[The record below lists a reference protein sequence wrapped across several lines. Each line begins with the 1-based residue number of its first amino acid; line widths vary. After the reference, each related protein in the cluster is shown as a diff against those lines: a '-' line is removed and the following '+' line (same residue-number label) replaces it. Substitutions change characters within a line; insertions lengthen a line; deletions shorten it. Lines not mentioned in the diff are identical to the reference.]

1 MAQYA
6 SQTSVSA
13 EKSRAEI
20 ERTLTRYG
28 ADQFMYGWGGDGAI
42 IAFRM
47 NERNIRFH
55 LPMPDKDDFRKTAR
69 GRSRTA
75 DAAEREWEQATRQRW
90 RALLLTVK
98 AKLEAVEAGIA
109 EFEDEFLAYIML
121 ADGTTVS
128 ELVRPQVAL
137 TYETGNMPQLALPA
151 GPS

>member
-1 MAQYA
+1 MPQYA

-28 ADQFMYGWGGDGAI
+28 ADSFMYGWGADGAI

-47 NERNIRFH
+47 YDRNIRFM
-55 LPMPDKDDFRKTAR
+55 LPIPDRANFNSTAT
-69 GRSRTA
+69 GRRRTQA
-75 DAAEREWEQATRQRW
+75 AAEREWEQATRQRW

-121 ADGTTVS
+121 ADGSSVG
-128 ELVRPQVAL
+128 EFMRPQVAL
-137 TYETGNMPQLALPA
+137 TYETNRMPQLALPA
-151 GPS
+151 GDG